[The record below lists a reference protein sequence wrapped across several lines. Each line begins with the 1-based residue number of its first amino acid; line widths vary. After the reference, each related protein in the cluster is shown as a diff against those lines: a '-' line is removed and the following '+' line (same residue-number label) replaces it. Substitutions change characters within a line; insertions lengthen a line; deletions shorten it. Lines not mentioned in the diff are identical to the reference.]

1 MWGKATRRKKREAK
15 LAAQQQNEEGEPS
28 YSSGK
33 YNEAVPL
40 SQIDIS
46 SDDGNIPYARIL
58 PEADSD
64 TSDSSDNASLAQLL
78 LK

>member
-1 MWGKATRRKKREAK
+1 MRGKATRRKMREAK
-15 LAAQQQNEEGEPS
+15 FAAQQQNEEGEPS

-33 YNEAVPL
+33 YNETDPL
-40 SQIDIS
+40 GQVDIS
-46 SDDGNIPYARIL
+46 SDDGNISLAMFL

-64 TSDSSDNASLAQLL
+64 TSDSIDNASLAQLL